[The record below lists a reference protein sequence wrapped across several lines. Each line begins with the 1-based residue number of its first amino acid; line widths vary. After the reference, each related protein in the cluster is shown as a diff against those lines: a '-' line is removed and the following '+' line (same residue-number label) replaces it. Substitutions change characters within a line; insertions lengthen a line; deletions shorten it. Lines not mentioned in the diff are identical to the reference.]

1 MAKKRKKLTALLV
14 IGAAVAGAY
23 YFLNKKN
30 SEIPADMSEDED
42 DEEFE
47 DDTEEEPK
55 APKAGKRS
63 YVSLDFNTVEQKVQ
77 DVAAKFADTAS
88 KAATSLGNLYK
99 QAEGKVEEF
108 FDDRREAKNAAG
120 EHASEETEAPEN
132 NGESEEKNEQ

>member
-1 MAKKRKKLTALLV
+1 
-14 IGAAVAGAY
+14 
-23 YFLNKKN
+23 
-30 SEIPADMSEDED
+30 MSEDED

-77 DVAAKFADTAS
+77 DVAAKFADIAS

-120 EHASEETEAPEN
+120 EHAAEETEAPEN